1 MISKVKEMSSG
12 DEFVDYEK
20 DAIEIICAFFSAVA
34 LILMVIVL
42 VYLCIKD
49 IKVEKNF
56 KIVLIIDGLAITMRA
71 VYNFIYLAVA
81 DKNESN
87 DEL

>member
-1 MISKVKEMSSG
+1 MSSG
-12 DEFVDYEK
+12 DDLIDYEK
-20 DAIEIICAFFSAVA
+20 DAIEIICAFFSAVE
-34 LILMVIVL
+34 LILMAVIL
-42 VYLCIKD
+42 MYLCSND
-49 IKVEKNF
+49 IRVEKNF
-56 KIVLIIDGLAITMRA
+56 KVVLIIQGLAITMRA